1 MSKFFHNYPY
11 ENFHELNLDWILNKV
26 KELETEFNE
35 WKDIAEELIK
45 LVPEIEDIK
54 NQISDLP
61 DIREELASNTSDIQT
76 IFERIEYL
84 TTIVEGYQDYIDS
97 KVDELYAY
105 IQENDYLLLLK
116 INQIKANLQAEIDEI
131 LRIIEEIDTSVYNSW
146 MNEKVSNQ
154 VNTDFAFNHLADE
167 CLTASQYDSL
177 GLTADDYAEFD
188 ITSRDYQEFGKD
200 SLHFKWVFSPAYGFK
215 QEINN
220 VLTSIVNFISGTIS
234 ATQYSD
240 LDLTADEYDS
250 LDLTSEDYFKYNPF
264 SDRGFVSVDPSGIG
278 LTVEQYA
285 HLNVE

>member
-1 MSKFFHNYPY
+1 M
-11 ENFHELNLDWILNKV
+11 
-26 KELETEFNE
+26 
-35 WKDIAEELIK
+35 
-45 LVPEIEDIK
+45 
-54 NQISDLP
+54 
-61 DIREELASNTSDIQT
+61 
-76 IFERIEYL
+76 
-84 TTIVEGYQDYIDS
+84 
-97 KVDELYAY
+97 
-105 IQENDYLLLLK
+105 LK

-177 GLTADDYAEFD
+177 GLTSDDYAEFD

-200 SLHFKWVFSPAYGFK
+200 SLHFKWVFSPTYGFK